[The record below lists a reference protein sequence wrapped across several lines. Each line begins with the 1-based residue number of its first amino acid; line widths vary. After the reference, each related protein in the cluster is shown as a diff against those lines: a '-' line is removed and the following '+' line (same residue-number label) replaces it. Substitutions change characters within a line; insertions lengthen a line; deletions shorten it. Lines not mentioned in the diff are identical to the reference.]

1 MTVFSSNTPKML
13 EINKE
18 DFSHL
23 GIKIENM
30 LDVIINGDKIIFNSK
45 IMNQNNNLQK
55 HNRVNK
61 NVEIEILLIEINK
74 ILIKLEKIS
83 QNCFNKLKGN
93 SNL

>member
-1 MTVFSSNTPKML
+1 
-13 EINKE
+13 
-18 DFSHL
+18 
-23 GIKIENM
+23 
-30 LDVIINGDKIIFNSK
+30 
-45 IMNQNNNLQK
+45 MNQNNNLQK